1 MNRDYLNHIRKN
13 SAYPTFRGF
22 VTFFTVVGDVV
33 AVLVAIGCLFTGG
46 GGIGVGGVVLGL
58 LGAVVLALFVT
69 VAREVSLMLADIA
82 DATINFTGS
91 HSDAFKSSVSYDE
104 KNL

>member
-22 VTFFTVVGDVV
+22 VTFFTVVGDIL
-33 AVLVAIGCLFTGG
+33 AIIVAICSLFSGG
-46 GGIGVGGVVLGL
+46 GGMGVGGIVLGL

-69 VAREVSLMLADIA
+69 VAREISLMLADIA

-91 HSDAFKSSVSYDE
+91 HADGLTSSASYDE
-104 KNL
+104 